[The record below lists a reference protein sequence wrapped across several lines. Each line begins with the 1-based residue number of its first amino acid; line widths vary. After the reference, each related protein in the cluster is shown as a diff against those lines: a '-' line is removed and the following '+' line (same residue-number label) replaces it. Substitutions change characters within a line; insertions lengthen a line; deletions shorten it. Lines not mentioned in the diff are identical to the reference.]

1 MRLPTL
7 LLTALLLAV
16 PACTPSAPEVGP
28 TASPTD
34 HEALVD
40 DLRDAVA
47 AVAEEQDA
55 ADTRLLAALE
65 AVRAVDEALVP
76 LRSVG
81 TIDDGVAAWPDAA
94 AAFGRAD
101 VTDLRAGY
109 LATAAAV
116 DRARETLA
124 ATRTRLTSDWE
135 VSYLDAEDE
144 VLATVRAYAESAD
157 RLAQLLERHWP
168 AYERIADQVSSF
180 VERRWF
186 FRSPQEAL
194 DALTVELDTL
204 LIDLAAA
211 QRELAQ
217 YRREREAA
225 AQAVNEATAEAVA
238 VWSRRP
244 APGGTEG

>member
-1 MRLPTL
+1 MRPLTL
-7 LLTALLLAV
+7 LLIALVLATA
-16 PACTPSAPEVGP
+16 ACSTSAPEGP
-28 TASPTD
+28 PAASETD
-34 HEALVD
+34 HGALVD
-40 DLRDAVA
+40 DLREAVA
-47 AVAEEQDA
+47 AVATEQAA

-65 AVRAVDEALVP
+65 AVRAVDEGLAP
-76 LRSVG
+76 LRIVD
-81 TIDDGVAAWPDAA
+81 TIDDAVAAWSDADAA
-94 AAFGRAD
+94 FRRAE
-101 VTDLRAGY
+101 VTDLRTGY
-109 LATAAAV
+109 LETAAAV

-124 ATRTRLTSDWE
+124 TTRSQLTSAWE

-144 VLATVRAYAESAD
+144 VLATVRTYAESAD

-168 AYERIADQVSSF
+168 AYVKVADQVSSF

-204 LIDLAAA
+204 LIDLATA

-238 VWSRRP
+238 VWNRRP
-244 APGGTEG
+244 SPGTAG

>member
-1 MRLPTL
+1 MRPVTL
-7 LLTALLLAV
+7 LLTALVVVLSACATTV
-16 PACTPSAPEVGP
+16 PDAPP
-28 TASPTD
+28 TASETD
-34 HEALVD
+34 HGALVD

-47 AVAEEQDA
+47 AVAAAQAA
-55 ADTRLLAALE
+55 ADTRLLAALA
-65 AVRAVDEALVP
+65 AVRAVDEGLAP
-76 LRSVG
+76 LRAVD
-81 TIDDGVAAWPDAA
+81 TIDDGVAAWPDAE
-94 AAFGRAD
+94 AAFRRAD

-124 ATRTRLTSDWE
+124 TTRIQLTSDWE
-135 VSYLDAEDE
+135 VTYLDAEDE
-144 VLATVRAYAESAD
+144 VLAAVRSYAESAD

-168 AYERIADQVSSF
+168 AYVRVADQVSSF

-211 QRELAQ
+211 QGELAQ
-217 YRREREAA
+217 FRREREAA
-225 AQAVNEATAEAVA
+225 ALAVNEATAEAVA
-238 VWSRRP
+238 VWNRRP
-244 APGGTEG
+244 TPGAGG